1 LEEWK
6 TSSIKKNNSLLANHY
21 KNANLNEKKKNEK
34 EISMKT
40 MLTVLLL
47 SLFALSFIPS
57 VWAAEQSSGNPST
70 KDIVDDVLWIRP
82 LGLTRLIL
90 EAAAFVVVLP
100 VALPFNKVDDAKEFL
115 IKDPYTFVFERP
127 LGEM

>member
-1 LEEWK
+1 
-6 TSSIKKNNSLLANHY
+6 
-21 KNANLNEKKKNEK
+21 
-34 EISMKT
+34 MKRIIT
-40 MLTVLLL
+40 LLLL
-47 SLFALSFIPS
+47 SLFVLSFSPS

-70 KDIVDDVLWIRP
+70 KDIVEDVLWIRP
-82 LGLTRLIL
+82 LGMIRVVL

-100 VALPFNKVDDAKEFL
+100 VAFPFNRVDEASEFL